1 MKKINRVFD
10 FYGPLQFVPNGW
22 NYKYS
27 NILWD
32 YDFSIYHK
40 SIEKFN
46 DTYKQISVFDCNLNL
61 PEDVMNFLSI
71 SKLNIDEHTNRV
83 GTREISNSE
92 NFFYTIHPFGDVYTC
107 LGKNDNYHQ
116 NVSVFDNISEKAKK
130 FSHCKN
136 FFIIFDYST
145 EGDILPDI
153 FYYIHEACEKNNIN
167 IKNVIV
173 LSSSSNTF
181 ELYNDYYV
189 LDKNPKEKLKA
200 AFYPWSLLSKA
211 KDTQKILHEDAIIHF
226 GDFKH
231 KNSLM
236 SSEEAKSKNR
246 PKKALCLNRRLGHH
260 RVIIISLLI
269 NGGYIEDSLISFDS
283 NMMYSDDIIMDII
296 GGADFDNNQFLNDKS
311 LKQKCVDGFR
321 KMKKIGKNV
330 VDYEDIQNVWG
341 FAFELKENY
350 TKSYFSIVTETLFY
364 RMGNYIS
371 EKTWKPI
378 AHLHPFVIVGRPGTL
393 KYLKQLGFKT
403 FSDFWDEG
411 YDEIESNSDRME
423 AVYKIIKEL
432 LDKSTEDWDLMYE
445 QLFPILEWNR
455 TKLLEVTEKSISDT
469 YCKNLERLINED
481 TQETYSLL

>member
-1 MKKINRVFD
+1 MKRINRVFD

-32 YDFSIYHK
+32 YDFSVYHK
-40 SIEKFN
+40 SIDSFN
-46 DTYKQISVFDCNLNL
+46 KTYKQISVFDCNLNL
-61 PEDVMNFLSI
+61 PESIMNFLSI
-71 SKLNIDEHTNRV
+71 SKLHLDESSNTIASK
-83 GTREISNSE
+83 EIKSDE

-116 NVSVFDNISEKAKK
+116 NVSVFDNISEKAKQ
-130 FSHCKN
+130 FSHAKN

-153 FYYIHEACEKNNIN
+153 FYYIHEACERNNIN

-181 ELYNDYYV
+181 DLYSNYYV
-189 LDKNPKEKLKA
+189 KEKNPKDRLKA

-236 SSEEAKSKNR
+236 SLEEAKSKNR

-260 RVIIISLLI
+260 RIILLSLLI
-269 NGGYIEDSLISFDS
+269 NDGFLEDSLVSFDS
-283 NMMYSDDIIMDII
+283 DMIYSDDVIMDII
-296 GGADFDNNQFLNDKS
+296 GGADLENNQFLNSKI
-311 LKQKCVDGFR
+311 LKQNCVNGFR

-330 VDYEDIQNVWG
+330 VDYEDIKNVWG

-350 TKSYFSIVTETLFY
+350 TQTYFSIVTETLFY
-364 RMGNYIS
+364 RVGNYIS

-378 AHLHPFVIVGRPGTL
+378 AHLHPFVIIGRPGTL
-393 KYLKQLGFKT
+393 KYLKELGFKT
-403 FSDFWDEG
+403 FSDFWDES
-411 YDEIESNSDRME
+411 YDDIEVNSDRFE
-423 AVYKIIKEL
+423 AAYKVITEL
-432 LDKSTEDWDLMYE
+432 LNKTSAEWDDLYE
-445 QLFPILEWNR
+445 KLLPILEWNR
-455 TKLLEVTEKSISDT
+455 NVLLNVTEESISNT

-481 TQETYSLL
+481 IQKTYSLL